1 MKMKD
6 GSEERRAK
14 MEESL
19 SVESNQKGK
28 SRHLKS
34 RRPHFHSELAT
45 HLSNTCTLTKTS
57 LQTAYTYPGKNHSEE
72 RINCN
77 GVHIQFT
84 PHNRKCTPPSA
95 QTKQTSNTNSH
106 RQAMAPE
113 MGIKGC

>member
-1 MKMKD
+1 MRKGAKGTRSKRRTREKMKMKD

-57 LQTAYTYPGKNHSEE
+57 LQTAYT
-72 RINCN
+72 
-77 GVHIQFT
+77 
-84 PHNRKCTPPSA
+84 
-95 QTKQTSNTNSH
+95 
-106 RQAMAPE
+106 
-113 MGIKGC
+113 